1 VIALNKSVTH
11 FGKKEIIMINLDLGT
26 LIDKPVKDVF
36 AFITNPA
43 NMSKWNSAV
52 VSMEQITPGAVSM
65 GTKFKTVGEM
75 LGRRIEGEMEVIA
88 FEPDSKYGFQM
99 NAGPVQ
105 VNVTLGFKTVGTG
118 TKLSLNA
125 QGNPGGLFKL
135 AEGVMQGR
143 VKSMMEENLA
153 RLKSVL
159 EKG

>member
-1 VIALNKSVTH
+1 
-11 FGKKEIIMINLDLGT
+11 MINLDLGT
-26 LIDKPVKDVF
+26 LVDKPVKDVF
-36 AFITNPA
+36 AFVTNPA

-52 VSMEQITPGAVSM
+52 LSMEQITPGAVGL
-65 GTKFKTVGEM
+65 GTKFKNVGEM
-75 LGRRIEGEMEVIA
+75 MGRRIEGEMQVVA

-99 NAGPVQ
+99 NAGPMQ
-105 VNVTLGFKTVGTG
+105 VNVTLSFKTVGTG

-125 QGNPGGLFKL
+125 QGNPAGVFKL

>member
-1 VIALNKSVTH
+1 
-11 FGKKEIIMINLDLGT
+11 MINLDLGT

-36 AFITNPA
+36 AFVTNPA

-52 VSMEQITPGAVSM
+52 VSMEQITPGAVGL
-65 GTKFKTVGEM
+65 GTKFKNVGEM
-75 LGRRIEGEMEVIA
+75 MGRRIEGEMQVVA

-99 NAGPVQ
+99 NAGPMQ
-105 VNVTLGFKTVGTG
+105 VNVTLSFKTVGTG

-125 QGNPGGLFKL
+125 QGNPAGLFKL

-153 RLKSVL
+153 RLKSVV

>member
-1 VIALNKSVTH
+1 
-11 FGKKEIIMINLDLGT
+11 MINLDLGT
-26 LIDKPVKDVF
+26 LIDRPVKDVF

-52 VSMEQITPGAVSM
+52 VSMEQITSGAVGM

-75 LGRRIEGEMEVIA
+75 LGRRIEGEMQVIA

-159 EKG
+159 EKR

>member
-1 VIALNKSVTH
+1 
-11 FGKKEIIMINLDLGT
+11 MINLDLGT
-26 LIDKPVKDVF
+26 LIDKPVQDVF
-36 AFITNPA
+36 AFVTNPN

-52 VSMEQITPGAVSM
+52 VSMQQITPGAVGV
-65 GTKFKTVGEM
+65 GTKFKNVGEM
-75 LGRRIEGEMEVIA
+75 LGRRIEGEMQVVA

-99 NAGPVQ
+99 NAGPMQ
-105 VNVTLGFKTVGTG
+105 VNVVLNFKTVGTG
-118 TKLSLNA
+118 TKINLNA
-125 QGNPGGLFKL
+125 QGNPAGVFKL

>member
-1 VIALNKSVTH
+1 
-11 FGKKEIIMINLDLGT
+11 MINLDLGT

-36 AFITNPA
+36 AFVTNPA

-52 VSMEQITPGAVSM
+52 VSMEQITPGAVGM

-75 LGRRIEGEMEVIA
+75 LGRRIEGEMQVIA

-143 VKSMMEENLA
+143 VKSMMEENLT

-159 EKG
+159 EK

>member
-1 VIALNKSVTH
+1 
-11 FGKKEIIMINLDLGT
+11 MINLDLGV

-43 NMSKWNSAV
+43 NMSKWNAAI
-52 VSMEQITPGAVSM
+52 VSMEQITPGAVGL
-65 GTKFKTVGEM
+65 GTKFKNVGEM
-75 LGRRIEGEMEVIA
+75 MGRRIEGEMEVIA

-99 NAGPVQ
+99 NAGPMQ
-105 VNVTLGFKTVGTG
+105 INMTITFKTVGTG

-125 QGNPGGLFKL
+125 QGNPAGVFKL
-135 AEGVMQGR
+135 AEPVMQGR

>member
-1 VIALNKSVTH
+1 
-11 FGKKEIIMINLDLGT
+11 MINLDLGT

-36 AFITNPA
+36 AFITNPN

-52 VSMEQITPGAVSM
+52 VSLEQITPGAVGV
-65 GTKFKTVGEM
+65 GTKFKSVGEM
-75 LGRRIEGEMEVIA
+75 MGRRIEGEMQVVA

-99 NAGPVQ
+99 HAGPVQ
-105 VNVTLGFKTVGTG
+105 VNVTLTFKTVGTG

-135 AEGVMQGR
+135 AEPVMQGR
-143 VKSMMEENLA
+143 VKAMMEENLA
-153 RLKSVL
+153 RLKSQL

>member
-1 VIALNKSVTH
+1 
-11 FGKKEIIMINLDLGT
+11 MINLDLGV

-36 AFITNPA
+36 AFVTNPN

-52 VSMEQITPGAVSM
+52 VSMQQITPGAVGV
-65 GTKFKTVGEM
+65 GTKFKNVGEM
-75 LGRRIEGEMEVIA
+75 LGRRIEGEMQVVA
-88 FEPDSKYGFQM
+88 FEPDTKYGFQM
-99 NAGPVQ
+99 NAGPMQ
-105 VNVTLGFKTVGTG
+105 VNVILTFKTVGTG
-118 TKLSLNA
+118 TKINLNA
-125 QGNPGGLFKL
+125 QGNPAGVFKL

>member
-1 VIALNKSVTH
+1 
-11 FGKKEIIMINLDLGT
+11 MINLDLGV

-36 AFITNPA
+36 AFITNAA
-43 NMSKWNSAV
+43 NMPKWNAAV
-52 VSMEQITPGAVSM
+52 VSMEQITPGDVGV
-65 GTKFKTVGEM
+65 GTKFKNVGEM
-75 LGRRIEGEMEVIA
+75 MGRRIEGEMEVIA
-88 FEPDSKYGFQM
+88 FEPDTKYGFQM

-105 VNVTLGFKTVGTG
+105 VSITLTFKTVGTG

-125 QGNPGGLFKL
+125 QGNPGGFFKL